1 MPETDLIETAYL
13 PSLHLS
19 HDSLAEKKEEL
30 LNRRV
35 GNWNDFVKG
44 KKERREIRML
54 GN

>member
-1 MPETDLIETAYL
+1 MPETDPIETAYL
-13 PSLHLS
+13 PSLHFPY
-19 HDSLAEKKEEL
+19 DSLAKKREEL
-30 LNRRV
+30 MNRRV